1 MLRPLLLPLQS
12 FLSTLGTAAGSS
24 GGLFAPKPL
33 FWERPAFVIWTAAQ
47 PDAAKAEQAWA
58 DADPAYKGLKLKYDR
73 SRDTV
78 TRTGAR
84 PKSVSLSDL
93 LPSAPAAA
101 AHMLYRLTY
110 LLTGPSVQITRWTL
124 STSLPA

>member
-1 MLRPLLLPLQS
+1 MTPGQGTASIGGHRLVERNHCEEGLCEACVPCQCLHLCLQLQT

-47 PDAAKAEQAWA
+47 PEPAKAEQTWA
-58 DADPAYKGLKLKYDR
+58 DANNAYKGLKLKYDR

-78 TRTGAR
+78 TRTG
-84 PKSVSLSDL
+84 
-93 LPSAPAAA
+93 
-101 AHMLYRLTY
+101 
-110 LLTGPSVQITRWTL
+110 
-124 STSLPA
+124 